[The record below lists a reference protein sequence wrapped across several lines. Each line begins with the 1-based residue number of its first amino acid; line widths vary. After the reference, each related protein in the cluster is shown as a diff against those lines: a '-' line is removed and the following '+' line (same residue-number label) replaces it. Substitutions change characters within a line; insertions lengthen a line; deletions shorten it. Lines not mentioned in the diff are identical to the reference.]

1 MFIRG
6 QCHLQP
12 LQHHVKATPVH
23 YLQHRWRGKEKAWWK
38 TWNSVSF
45 SANWR
50 SKLGRNPPK
59 LRALNNN
66 YVVLDSRLITL
77 KKIYR
82 VYPEFSRLNNVVVVK
97 VPFFYNLFFSIL
109 FVTSLKTIYFKL
121 ENYLPLKYKWQCT
134 WTEPP
139 LSLFVSVFKSQVA
152 KSHWKSG
159 FKLSLL
165 SLLCSAEV

>member
-1 MFIRG
+1 MGSVIFNLYSTMWR
-6 QCHLQP
+6 QHLSIICSIDEE
-12 LQHHVKATPVH
+12 VKKRH
-23 YLQHRWRGKEKAWWK
+23 DGKLEILYH
-38 TWNSVSF
+38 SVQTEEVNF
-45 SANWR
+45 
-50 SKLGRNPPK
+50 GRNPPK

-82 VYPEFSRLNNVVVVK
+82 VYPEFSRLNNVGVVK